1 MKKLTTVT
9 DTFQI
14 TSRGLVVVPSPFVGS
29 YDGPAKRQV
38 ELRRPDG
45 SSAEATLH
53 VQYVFP
59 KPTPPVPTWELI
71 FRDLVKDDVPIGTE
85 IWG

>member
-1 MKKLTTVT
+1 LDKLTTVT

-14 TSRGLVVVPSPFVGS
+14 TSWGLVVVPSPFVGN
-29 YDGPAKRQV
+29 YDGPGERRV
-38 ELRRPDG
+38 EFRKPDG
-45 SSAEATLH
+45 TTQEAVVH

-59 KPTPPVPTWELI
+59 KPTPKIPTWELI

>member
-1 MKKLTTVT
+1 LEKLTTVT

-14 TSRGLVVVPSPFVGS
+14 SGWGLVVVPSPFVGN
-29 YDGPAKRQV
+29 YDGPGERRVMLK
-38 ELRRPDG
+38 RPDG
-45 SSAEATLH
+45 SSKEAVVH

-59 KPTPPVPTWELI
+59 KPTPKVPTWELI